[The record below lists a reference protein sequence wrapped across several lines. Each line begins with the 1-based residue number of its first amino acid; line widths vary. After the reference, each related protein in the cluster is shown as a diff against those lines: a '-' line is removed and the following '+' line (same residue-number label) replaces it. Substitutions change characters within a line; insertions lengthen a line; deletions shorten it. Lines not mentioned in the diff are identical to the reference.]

1 MLGLSGFVLLAVSSA
16 YGELEQAVE
25 TTVTTVWCEG
35 CGVAAQP
42 HGRRPVR
49 VRDLWELGRTIGD
62 TAGEAVHYPP
72 VRILIPAEA
81 APRYLSLD
89 ERMVI
94 ADLRSATPG
103 SRPPARTSPPSAT
116 AWPRWP
122 AAGISPRLSW
132 RSPRGTRSTASS
144 PCPSKRP
151 DSTPA
156 SKPKSGHRGS
166 TRMADN
172 VFYLPIRRARR
183 GTAGTGDR
191 ARPARPPVLT
201 RSIWAAGVAGR
212 RVPLYGVPV
221 QRWREGAFTGE
232 GSDVRRCC
240 SQGQSALASEG
251 GSDGTVE
258 LDVGG
263 DGVAD
268 RCGEIVVGVV
278 TEHPPAG
285 RPSDLLGAVALAR
298 A

>member
-172 VFYLPIRRARR
+172 VFYLPGDAWRAGGKMPSFSTLYLGGRWLGGSRRMFVRCLECSPMSQVAM
-183 GTAGTGDR
+183 GDR
-191 ARPARPPVLT
+191 
-201 RSIWAAGVAGR
+201 
-212 RVPLYGVPV
+212 
-221 QRWREGAFTGE
+221 F
-232 GSDVRRCC
+232 
-240 SQGQSALASEG
+240 
-251 GSDGTVE
+251 
-258 LDVGG
+258 
-263 DGVAD
+263 
-268 RCGEIVVGVV
+268 CGE
-278 TEHPPAG
+278 T
-285 RPSDLLGAVALAR
+285 RPGPGWV
-298 A
+298 